1 MLTGAA
7 NETIYY
13 SSVFRHGVDE
23 KRRVQIPAKWRPLDP
38 NVELS
43 LILWPHGNMNE
54 ACLLVLPPTEWKSL
68 ADKLKVMPFMDS
80 KATVLRRLM
89 GTKSAQVALDRAGRI
104 CLPEE
109 FAAAIG
115 IVNEAVLVG
124 LVDRFQ
130 IWSPER
136 HQIVSAED
144 EAMANE
150 VYQLLS

>member
-1 MLTGAA
+1 
-7 NETIYY
+7 
-13 SSVFRHGVDE
+13 
-23 KRRVQIPAKWRPLDP
+23 
-38 NVELS
+38 
-43 LILWPHGNMNE
+43 
-54 ACLLVLPPTEWKSL
+54 
-68 ADKLKVMPFMDS
+68 MDS